1 MTRALLPLLAVLAA
15 FLHVSAGGGE
25 PGDLLAFAGGGPAT
39 LDERILWELGLPR
52 LVTAALA
59 GAALGVAGHL
69 LQTSLRNPL
78 AAPELTAVN
87 PGAILGV
94 LAAAAF
100 GPVPLD
106 SALGGLGA
114 ALVGGVLGGAVT
126 WLLAAGGGPGRT
138 VTAGL
143 LGSALMGGLVTLL
156 LAYQPGRFGNAL
168 RWLIGSVDGR
178 VWDHLVIAVWWIPL
192 WICVAWA
199 ATPVTTIL
207 QGGDQHAASLG
218 LAPRRARLLVLGIA
232 VALTACAASLAG
244 ALAFIGLVVPH
255 AARRLTDGRPDRH
268 VPAAALLGAAVL
280 VGADAAAQALTRLI
294 AGTELGHRLGL
305 PAGVITALAGA
316 AILIAIVSREKN
328 P

>member
-1 MTRALLPLLAVLAA
+1 MTRVFVPLLVVLTALLHL
-15 FLHVSAGGGE
+15 SAGGAE
-25 PGDLLAFAGGGPAT
+25 PGDLLAVADGRPAT

-69 LQTSLRNPL
+69 LQTSLRNQL

-87 PGAILGV
+87 PGAVLGV
-94 LAAAAF
+94 LAATTF
-100 GPVPLD
+100 GLVSPD

-114 ALVGGVLGGAVT
+114 ALLGGVLGGAVT
-126 WLLAAGGGPGRT
+126 WLLSAGGGPGRA
-138 VTAGL
+138 VIAGL

-156 LAYQPGRFGNAL
+156 LAYQPGRFGNVL
-168 RWLIGSVDGR
+168 RWLVGSVEGR

-192 WICVAWA
+192 WLCVAWA
-199 ATPVTTIL
+199 ATAVTTIL

-218 LAPRRARLLVLGIA
+218 LAPRRARLAVLGIA
-232 VALTACAASLAG
+232 VALIACAASLAG
-244 ALAFIGLVVPH
+244 AIAFVGLVVPH
-255 AARRLTDGRPDRH
+255 AARRLTGGPGGH
-268 VPAAALLGAAVL
+268 VPAAALLGAVAL
-280 VGADAAAQALTRLI
+280 VGADASAQVLTRLI

-316 AILIAIVSREKN
+316 AVLVAIVYREKN